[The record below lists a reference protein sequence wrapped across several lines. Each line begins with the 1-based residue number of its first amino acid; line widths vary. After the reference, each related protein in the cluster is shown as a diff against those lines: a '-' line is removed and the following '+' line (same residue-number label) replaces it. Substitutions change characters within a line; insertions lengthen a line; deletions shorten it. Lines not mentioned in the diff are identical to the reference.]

1 MKGKSYAV
9 LLCSALIITS
19 FCVSGDSQIS
29 TGSSSSTY
37 VVQRGGDNLSRIA
50 RAYNTTPELLLS
62 FNRLGSDRITIG
74 QVLSIP
80 LPLAA
85 LPQASSPEK
94 KVKASNTHPMRYQ
107 LVEAGFQFLGV
118 RYRLSGTSSKSGFDC
133 SGLVKTL
140 FSKFNIDVPRSSRE
154 QFRHGEKVERHALE
168 AGDLVFFSSGGTQ
181 PTHVGIYV
189 GDNKFLH
196 AALKAKRVIVSDL
209 NKLWYAV
216 RYLGARR
223 VTDLWSDEQPVQAV
237 TSEQ

>member
-1 MKGKSYAV
+1 MKGKSYV
-9 LLCSALIITS
+9 VFLCSALIIIS
-19 FCVSGDSQIS
+19 FCVSGDSQTS
-29 TGSSSSTY
+29 ANLSSSTY
-37 VVQRGGDNLSRIA
+37 VVQRGDNLSRIA

-80 LPLAA
+80 LPMAA
-85 LPQASSPEK
+85 IPQASSQEK
-94 KVKASNTHPMRYQ
+94 DDKASNTQPMRYQ

-118 RYRLSGTSSKSGFDC
+118 RYRFSGTSPKSGFDC

-154 QFRHGEKVERHALE
+154 QFRHGKKVDRHALE

-209 NKLWYAV
+209 NKLWYAM